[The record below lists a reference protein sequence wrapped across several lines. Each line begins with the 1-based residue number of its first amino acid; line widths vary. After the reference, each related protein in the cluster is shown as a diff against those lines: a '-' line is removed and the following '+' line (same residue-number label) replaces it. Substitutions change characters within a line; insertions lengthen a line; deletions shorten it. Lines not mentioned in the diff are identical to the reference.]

1 MPGRRATTAPAG
13 PTPIE
18 EVPPTGPP
26 TTPAPEPEPASE
38 PPAEPSPDEDA
49 AALTGAVLGD
59 EEGSPTTLLGHAFRS
74 MVDPRYRA
82 GYAAALAEFQAAQV
96 DDHPLSVWEAIA
108 EVTRQVG
115 HISKEHQSSA
125 GDRYWYR
132 GIDDVLE
139 ALHPILGDVG
149 LVIMP
154 GEITS
159 HRRETRTTAKGSTL
173 NVAILDVRYRLI
185 GPDGT
190 RTWGAASGEAH
201 DSGDKATQKALSQAY
216 KSFALQTFSIPT
228 QASADDDPDAT
239 GEEAAPPTPQQAERA
254 AKAWEAAHFAESYD
268 RLAAIR
274 QQAAAEGLLAVL
286 VQQPTGGAP
295 LGVLFDR
302 RRAELEGA
310 RS

>member
-1 MPGRRATTAPAG
+1 MTGRRATTAPTG
-13 PTPIE
+13 PTPLE
-18 EVPPTGPP
+18 EVPPTQPP
-26 TTPAPEPEPASE
+26 TTPEPAPEPEPT
-38 PPAEPSPDEDA
+38 PDDDA
-49 AALTGAVLGD
+49 DRLTSAVLG
-59 EEGSPTTLLGHAFRS
+59 EKPPAQKVSLSRMPSLPP
-74 MVDPRYRA
+74 VDPERL
-82 GYAAALAEFQAAQV
+82 AALVAFAEQQK
-96 DDHPLSVWEAIA
+96 DCYPLTVHEAIA
-108 EVTRQVG
+108 EVTRRVT
-115 HISKEHQSSA
+115 HISKEHQSTA

-190 RTWGAASGEAH
+190 KTWGASSGEAH

-239 GEEAAPPTPQQAERA
+239 GEDAAPPTQQQVERA
-254 AKAWEAAHFAESYD
+254 AKAWEAAHFADSYE

-274 QQAAAEGLLAVL
+274 QQAAAEGLLAVR
-286 VQQPTGGAP
+286 VQQPNGDAP

-310 RS
+310 QS